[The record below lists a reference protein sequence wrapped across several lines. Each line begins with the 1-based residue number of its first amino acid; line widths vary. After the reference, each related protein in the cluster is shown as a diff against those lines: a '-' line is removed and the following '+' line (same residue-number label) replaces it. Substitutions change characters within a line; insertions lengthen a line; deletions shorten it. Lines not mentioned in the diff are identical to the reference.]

1 MVVRVDEAVW
11 LVAMNEKS
19 VTVPCSAD
27 VDLENGKGMC
37 KARKGRGRS
46 RMSCSSG
53 SEKSQSFTHDLDQ
66 LVGKSRSCVRCS
78 CGK

>member
-37 KARKGRGRS
+37 KGQERAWK
-46 RMSCSSG
+46 
-53 SEKSQSFTHDLDQ
+53 E
-66 LVGKSRSCVRCS
+66 
-78 CGK
+78 

>member
-46 RMSCSSG
+46 KDELLFRQRDESIIHS
-53 SEKSQSFTHDLDQ
+53 
-66 LVGKSRSCVRCS
+66 
-78 CGK
+78 